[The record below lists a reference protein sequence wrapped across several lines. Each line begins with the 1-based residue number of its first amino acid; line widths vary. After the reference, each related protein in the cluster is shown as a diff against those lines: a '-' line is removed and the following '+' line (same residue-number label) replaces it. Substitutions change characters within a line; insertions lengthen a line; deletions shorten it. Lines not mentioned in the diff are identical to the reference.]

1 MNFKKLFLMI
11 IYILI
16 LYCFSVSVFLI
27 YYTNKNYNEQDNINL
42 KNNTLI
48 VNSTYLTN
56 YSFNN
61 KLLSDDKMFVIIDV
75 DTSIKHND
83 LYLKV
88 NNKLYNC
95 LDNNKYQI
103 YFNDL
108 DTDPLIYAIPSEYA
122 NNSILLFYNYD
133 HNNLDRNI
141 YVKLKPIRLNYNY
154 NEIIVKLNE
163 SASIINVIDS
173 FSIKSFNI
181 KNKFNYKYL
190 ENNKE
195 ITSIIKSNNKTI
207 LKLDIINSNIPS
219 NFEDYIKIKY
229 NYNDKICVSN
239 PIDKTPNNIKNSLFY
254 EVDSNISKAKE
265 IWLEIKNRKEIYK
278 FILK

>member
-75 DTSIKHND
+75 DTSIRHND